1 MLKTLRIFDN
11 KIMRETCPVISMF
24 SLQLTIKTT
33 LALWLLIETIL
44 WNPGI
49 NNEAIF
55 VSKARTQNTVEA
67 FRNLV
72 YKV

>member
-1 MLKTLRIFDN
+1 MFDS
-11 KIMRETCPVISMF
+11 KIMRETCPVISIF
-24 SLQLTIKTT
+24 SLQLTTKT
-33 LALWLLIETIL
+33 LALWLLIETTL

-55 VSKARTQNTVEA
+55 VSKARTHNTVEA

-72 YKV
+72 YKL